1 MSENTED
8 DNLGEARIEA
18 AYGSGDGDEDISAT
32 VASAPQGQILEQ
44 VYRVLYEDKT
54 PIAALDDL
62 MRRDLK
68 RETD

>member
-32 VASAPQGQILEQ
+32 VASCRASM
-44 VYRVLYEDKT
+44 T
-54 PIAALDDL
+54 A
-62 MRRDLK
+62 RR
-68 RETD
+68 R

>member
-32 VASAPQGQILEQ
+32 VASAHKAR
-44 VYRVLYEDKT
+44 YSSRF
-54 PIAALDDL
+54 IAPG
-62 MRRDLK
+62 
-68 RETD
+68 TDHSVQDG